1 MSILFAAAIAAT
13 ASAQTFTAPIHGKK
27 TTQKKEKAPPPVYK
41 ENTSGVIPRAV
52 AGGNPL
58 QMLNPKAPPQYGTA
72 EESVTYEPYTGKWKG
87 IKLFTINF

>member
-1 MSILFAAAIAAT
+1 MSILIAAALAAT

-27 TTQKKEKAPPPVYK
+27 TTQKKATAPPPVYK
-41 ENTSGVIPRAV
+41 DNVTGVIPRAV